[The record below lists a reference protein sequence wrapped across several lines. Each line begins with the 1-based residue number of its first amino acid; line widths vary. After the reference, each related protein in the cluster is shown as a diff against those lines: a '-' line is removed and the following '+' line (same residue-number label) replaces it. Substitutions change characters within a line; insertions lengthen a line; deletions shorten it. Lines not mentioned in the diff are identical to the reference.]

1 MKITQISIFLE
12 NKQGRL
18 SQVCALLG
26 SHGINIRALTIAEN
40 DEFGIL
46 RLVVDKAEEAVRM
59 LKDNGLVAQMTDI
72 VALEVDDTPGGLA
85 AILKVFSENGL
96 NVEYMYGFVEKKT
109 DKALMVFRFDD
120 TDAALKILSEKGLRI
135 VSKDDIVNL

>member
-18 SQVCALLG
+18 SEVCSLLG
-26 SHGINIRALTIAEN
+26 ANDINIRALTIAEN

-46 RLVVDKAEEAVRM
+46 RLVVDKADEAVRV

-72 VALEVDDTPGGLA
+72 VALEVDDAPGGLA
-85 AILKVFSENGL
+85 AILNVFSDNGL

-120 TDAALKILSEKGLRI
+120 TDTAIATLTEKGLRI
-135 VSKDDIVNL
+135 VSSADITNL